1 MINFSEKEMERIRSP
16 AAVMEP
22 TGDNFDTLSGT
33 ISFPMRINFIKPS
46 ISDASFSSRKDL

>member
-22 TGDNFDTLSGT
+22 TGANFDTLSGT